1 MADGRTDELTG
12 AAVGEKKVQICLS
25 IGKRDGG
32 RCGSGRTLASMRD
45 EFLPILRRSEKR
57 PNSEMKCLERERE
70 REREVA
76 AVVVKE
82 GATGHGPQ
90 RETKLNWIKVPI

>member
-1 MADGRTDELTG
+1 
-12 AAVGEKKVQICLS
+12 
-25 IGKRDGG
+25 
-32 RCGSGRTLASMRD
+32 MRD

-57 PNSEMKCLERERE
+57 PNSEMKCLGRERE

>member
-1 MADGRTDELTG
+1 M
-12 AAVGEKKVQICLS
+12 
-25 IGKRDGG
+25 
-32 RCGSGRTLASMRD
+32 
-45 EFLPILRRSEKR
+45 RRSEKR

-70 REREVA
+70 RERERKVA